1 MKELVKRVANPGYV
15 VCGNKIPASLSEGGP
30 VMGNRLMHRLFPST
44 NPDTWSPEQ
53 WRRHLLSTASSQS
66 ERDDI
71 VAMFRDV

>member
-1 MKELVKRVANPGYV
+1 
-15 VCGNKIPASLSEGGP
+15 
-30 VMGNRLMHRLFPST
+30 MGNRLMHRLFPST